1 MAALLTACPSPGGGD
16 PGQTGKPV
24 TPGKPITPPKPKTYT
39 TIVSGRVTTPAG
51 KAVTQYDTATRRSV
65 PSSGDAEVRVS
76 TDSSAKTDK
85 AAVAA
90 DGSFTLRVKHPGTF
104 TLSVDYPA
112 GRDYKAGSPQSVT
125 TTKAAHTQDI
135 ALKYG
140 YTTTLSGQVFDTAPP
155 GPRNDVPIII
165 EVEGSEVTDRGG
177 VPTLTKVE
185 GREAARTVSST
196 IGGTEGSYSI
206 TFDHPGSFWASASF
220 DGRSGN
226 YSLARYTGAA
236 ATTGSIVLR
245 P

>member
-16 PGQTGKPV
+16 PGQTVKPV

-39 TIVSGRVTTPAG
+39 TIVSGSVTTPTG

-65 PSSGDAEVRVS
+65 PSGEDAEVRVS
-76 TDSSAKTDK
+76 TDSSARTVK

-90 DGSFTLRVKHPGTF
+90 DGSFTLRVTHPGTF

-112 GRDYKAGSPQSVT
+112 GRDYKAGASQSV
-125 TTKAAHTQDI
+125 
-135 ALKYG
+135 
-140 YTTTLSGQVFDTAPP
+140 
-155 GPRNDVPIII
+155 
-165 EVEGSEVTDRGG
+165 
-177 VPTLTKVE
+177 
-185 GREAARTVSST
+185 
-196 IGGTEGSYSI
+196 

-236 ATTGSIVLR
+236 ASTGSIVLR